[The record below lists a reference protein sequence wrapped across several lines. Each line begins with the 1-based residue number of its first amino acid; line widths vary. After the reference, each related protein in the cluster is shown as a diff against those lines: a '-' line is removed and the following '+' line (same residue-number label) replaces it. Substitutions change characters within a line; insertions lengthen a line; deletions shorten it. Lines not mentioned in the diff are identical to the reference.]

1 MGRARPRAAL
11 ASRGTAAAARHA
23 LRVYLDQLAVLVHA
37 LIAQEH
43 PSVVAEVGC
52 LLSVGA
58 PRCCVEG
65 IASWRYS
72 VLVHSGHPFCG
83 PGPGLARAA
92 GPFSLH
98 PYFTISSPFS
108 NRIGAF
114 SATIEPVMKR
124 QRGGD

>member
-11 ASRGTAAAARHA
+11 ASRRTAAAARHA
-23 LRVYLDQLAVLVHA
+23 LRVYLDQLSVLILA
-37 LIAQEH
+37 LVAQEH

-72 VLVHSGHPFCG
+72 VLVHSEPPSSVGRVRGC
-83 PGPGLARAA
+83 ARAA

-98 PYFTISSPFS
+98 PHFTISSPFS

-114 SATIEPVMKR
+114 SGTIGSE
-124 QRGGD
+124 

>member
-37 LIAQEH
+37 LVAQEH
-43 PSVVAEVGC
+43 PTVITEVGC

-83 PGPGLARAA
+83 PRSGAVLEPPGRFHYTPILPSHHHLATVSV
-92 GPFSLH
+92 PFLL
-98 PYFTISSPFS
+98 
-108 NRIGAF
+108 
-114 SATIEPVMKR
+114 
-124 QRGGD
+124 Q